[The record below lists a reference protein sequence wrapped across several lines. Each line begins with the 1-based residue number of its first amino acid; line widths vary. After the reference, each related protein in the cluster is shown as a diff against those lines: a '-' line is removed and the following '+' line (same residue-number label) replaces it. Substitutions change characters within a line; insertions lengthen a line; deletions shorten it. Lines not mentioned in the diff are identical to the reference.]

1 MYLENS
7 SYFKNIAD
15 IDTKATLVSDH
26 QFPKLTV
33 KVRNE
38 IVVLGEK
45 VTAEEVQKYKKE
57 LTPEEF
63 KKIIDTEDPNYLI
76 LDMRNDYE
84 YQLGHFK

>member
-1 MYLENS
+1 MTS
-7 SYFKNIAD
+7 
-15 IDTKATLVSDH
+15 H
-26 QFPKLTV
+26 QFPRLTV

-45 VTAEEVQKYKKE
+45 VTAEDVHAFKRE
-57 LTPEEF
+57 LSPEEF
-63 KKIIDTEDPNYLI
+63 KKIIDTQDDNYLI